1 LGGRVTESLARRR
14 FMALSAALVGA
25 QTAASL
31 PLAAQEKKKQESNK
45 KFIDCTVKGAKGRWS
60 YTCLGGRECRLESQ
74 PAARRAPG
82 ADYLVKPM
90 ERGWFTITVR
100 ADSVRPEVSF
110 PEFGTVPASAP
121 TSGPGELH
129 YLLSVDGREVWTP
142 DARNSASAF
151 WADSLRKQGPAILA
165 AMRAGKLFQA
175 TISSDT
181 MKPLFA
187 MDFPLDGF
195 AEALVEGEAA
205 NAKVR
210 AQLDATTEC
219 RPTGV
224 GAIPCF
230 FTTAACGAVGL
241 PDDCFEL
248 TMLRRVRDRYLSASA
263 EGRAEIA
270 LYYAAAPA
278 ILDALHRRPDAYLTL
293 LRLYAFVIVPCAFLA
308 RLGMAAAAH
317 RLYRHAFRRL
327 SAISATP
334 AASRMSNDGTSAV

>member
-1 LGGRVTESLARRR
+1 
-14 FMALSAALVGA
+14 MALSVALVGA

-31 PLAAQEKKKQESNK
+31 PLAAQEKKKK
-45 KFIDCTVKGAKGRWS
+45 VIDCTVKGVKGRWS
-60 YTCLGGRECRLESQ
+60 YTCFDGKECRLEAQ
-74 PAARRAPG
+74 PAVRRAPG
-82 ADYLVKPM
+82 AAHLVKPM
-90 ERGWFTITVR
+90 ERGWFVVTVR
-100 ADSVRPEVSF
+100 AGSVQPEVSF
-110 PEFGTVPASAP
+110 PEFVPVPVDTP
-121 TSGPGELH
+121 TFRSGELH
-129 YLLSVDGREVWTP
+129 YALLVDGREVWSP

-151 WADSLRKQGPAILA
+151 WRDSFRKQGPAILE
-165 AMRAGKLFQA
+165 AMRAGKLLQA
-175 TISSDT
+175 SISSDA

-230 FTTAACGAVGL
+230 FTTAACEAVGL

-248 TMLRRVRDRYLSASA
+248 TMLRRARDRHLSASA

-270 LYYAAAPA
+270 LYYSAAPA
-278 ILDALHRRPDAYLTL
+278 ILDSLRRRPDAHLRL
-293 LRLYAFVIVPCAFLA
+293 IRLYAFVVVPCALLVRF
-308 RLGMAAAAH
+308 GMAAAAL

-334 AASRMSNDGTSAV
+334 AASRMSNEETCAV